1 MNPGRRK
8 SLSAIVLTLILLLAG
23 CSDGDST
30 EPESE
35 ETTEEATASAPVE
48 GAPVVDVEMLE
59 YAYKIS
65 GPMAAGGTMRVS
77 NTGQEMHM
85 IGTGRLKDGKT
96 MDDVAEAFNQEDA
109 EAALEDVMDEV
120 EGPMGGTYLP
130 GKPVEVTI
138 PDFEAGEYVFV
149 CFLPSVGDGAPHAV
163 KGMVAEFA
171 VGEGDA
177 EEPTPDTKY
186 ELAAGEPIKGPATLT
201 PGRHVIEITAGEDAE
216 DLEPA
221 LTKLA
226 PGKSFADIDA
236 AFGQVFGEEPPQQG
250 YLDGLPISNAF
261 FLHDLAGVR
270 RMFVTVDL
278 EPGDY
283 LMTAH
288 NSDTEEPV
296 TDPTEKIAIKVG

>member
-1 MNPGRRK
+1 MNPGWRK
-8 SLSAIVLTLILLLAG
+8 SLTAIPLTLVLLLAG
-23 CSDGDST
+23 CSDGGSE

-35 ETTEEATASAPVE
+35 QATGEATAAAPVE
-48 GAPVVDVEMLE
+48 GAPVVDVEMVE
-59 YAYKIS
+59 YAYNIS

-77 NTGQEMHM
+77 NTGDEMHM

-96 MDDVAEAFNQEDA
+96 MADLTEAFNQEDA
-109 EAALEDVMDEV
+109 EAALEEVMEEV

-163 KGMVAEFA
+163 KGMVAEFT
-171 VGEGDA
+171 VGEG
-177 EEPTPDTKY
+177 ETQEPTPDSTY
-186 ELAAGEPIKGPATLT
+186 ELAAGEPVKGPATLA
-201 PGRHVIEITAGEDAE
+201 PGRRVIEFTAGEDAG
-216 DLEPA
+216 DLEPS
-221 LTKLA
+221 LTKVA
-226 PGKSFADIDA
+226 PGTSFADIDA
-236 AFGQVFGEEPPQQG
+236 AFGQVFGEEPPKEG
-250 YLDGLPISNAF
+250 YLSGLPISNAF

-270 RMFVTVDL
+270 RMYVTVDL